1 MRFHFGLRVVGYRP
15 DLESPLC
22 GQLVESAPEG
32 TYYCGERKVGARC
45 AAHSGQAASP
55 RRRRSAGSGATAA

>member
-22 GQLVESAPEG
+22 GQPVESVPGGE
-32 TYYCGERKVGARC
+32 YYCGERKVGARC
-45 AAHSGQAASP
+45 AAHSAQSTAP
-55 RRRRSAGSGATAA
+55 RRRRSAGSSASTS